1 MFPTIVLGLS
11 LDWQCGCFDSYDV
24 LPDSLRT
31 ASLCFWFRGR
41 FSKHG
46 AWIGLGLAIQMVSF
60 MIGFQRLCLDWP
72 WTGNPNVLIH
82 IMFYEVPW
90 GPRTLISQSGPRK
103 TNKSNALCMKE
114 LLILPSPVKKVY
126 PDIKSVTLSHQGQQQ
141 NKIIKWTPPPNVLNI
156 IFFGPWLPA
165 AAPAHI
171 WNIDGRTSLNDCRPM
186 LKNLGYLFSR
196 HCGLKNSPAL
206 GICTLRAP
214 SAHVGSRPMA
224 YPN

>member
-1 MFPTIVLGLS
+1 MLNGRRGATKLES
-11 LDWQCGCFDSYDV
+11 AKGCNK
-24 LPDSLRT
+24 
-31 ASLCFWFRGR
+31 AGE
-41 FSKHG
+41 HQ
-46 AWIGLGLAIQMVSF
+46 GLGLNCYRFCEM
-60 MIGFQRLCLDWP
+60 
-72 WTGNPNVLIH
+72 
-82 IMFYEVPW
+82 
-90 GPRTLISQSGPRK
+90 RTVISQSGPRK